1 MGSGKRAKN
10 SKSDNDS
17 LNKPKK
23 NRLEKEVEIEK
34 SKADVVYDAKE
45 SFDKTGEVKVI
56 TDEDIQNVELSTKEK
71 IYKAL
76 EEETKRIEFEDVD
89 EQYEVYNEVKRE
101 TEEVPTTKEVIQR
114 INELDRFEEK
124 IDSLDVSKIK
134 DYTEEVNQEEVA
146 RRQRRKEKK
155 ERRKKNRGLRIFTI
169 VVTTLVIVFCAAV
182 LCAYLFV
189 NGKFSKMN
197 YEAIDTTQ
205 IGINEQVEEK
215 LKGYRTFAIFGVDTR
230 SDDYDDSDN
239 RSDSIILLVWN
250 QDTNEF
256 SLVSIYRDS
265 FVDVDENGY
274 TRLDKIN
281 HAFAYGGIQNSL
293 KSINQALDLN
303 VKDYIAVNFF
313 AVIDAV
319 DALGGFDLNITSE
332 EMQVMNSTY
341 IPELN
346 KILPSE
352 MPGYGH
358 VESIQQS
365 GVQHVDGAQTLAYCR
380 VRYTSGGDYKRTE
393 RMRTIL
399 NMILNKVKKLS
410 VPELN
415 NFIDRMLPK
424 IKTNVKGSEIIT
436 LAPNIFNLKITDT
449 NVGWPYELAGWT
461 GEAWYAVP
469 ATLESNVIRLHQ
481 EVYGDDDYEVSETV
495 QDMSDRII
503 RKTGVRYGEDSNEF
517 NHVEQD
523 EDQ

>member
-1 MGSGKRAKN
+1 MSSGKRAKN
-10 SKSDNDS
+10 GKSDSDK
-17 LNKPKK
+17 LNKSKK

-89 EQYEVYNEVKRE
+89 EQYEVYDEVKRE
-101 TEEVPTTKEVIQR
+101 TDEVPTTKEVIKR
-114 INELDRFEEK
+114 INELDDEEDEE
-124 IDSLDVSKIK
+124 DSQDNLDDDNS
-134 DYTEEVNQEEVA
+134 EEEDLKEVA
-146 RRQRRKEKK
+146 KNQKRKEKK
-155 ERRKKNRGLRIFTI
+155 EKRKKNRGLRIFTI

-182 LCAYLFV
+182 LCAYLYV

-205 IGINEQVEEK
+205 IGINEQAEAK
-215 LKGYRTFAIFGVDTR
+215 LKGYRTFALFGVDTR

-239 RSDSIILLVWN
+239 RSDSIILVVWN

-319 DALGGFDLNITSE
+319 DALGGFDLNITSD
-332 EMQVMNSTY
+332 EMRVMNSTY

-346 KILPSE
+346 RILPRE

-358 VESIQQS
+358 VESIQQA

-424 IKTNVKGSEIIT
+424 IKSNIKASDLIA
-436 LAPNIFNLKITDT
+436 LAPNVFNLKITDT

-461 GEAWYAVP
+461 GEAWYVVP
-469 ATLESNVIRLHQ
+469 ATLESNVVRLHQ
-481 EVYGDDDYEVSETV
+481 EVYGDEDYEVSETV

-517 NHVEQD
+517 NHVVQN
-523 EDQ
+523 ED